1 VSLPRALPRVG
12 ILISGSGS
20 NMAALIEGMQDGRI
34 AGTPAIVVSNN
45 PDAAGLARAQ
55 ARGVA
60 TVAVDHRPFRGDRAA
75 FDTQVDRA
83 LRDAGAE
90 IVACAG
96 FMRIMTDA
104 MVRGWAGRMV
114 NIHPSILPLFKGLD
128 THQRALD
135 AGMAVHGCTVHE
147 VTPELD
153 TGTILGQAVVPV
165 RPGDTAGTLAAR
177 VLRQE
182 HRLYPRCLDAFLR
195 DPDAARANRV
205 AILAGDA

>member
-1 VSLPRALPRVG
+1 MPRVG

-20 NMAALIEGMQDGRI
+20 NMVALLEAMRDGRV

-45 PDAAGLARAQ
+45 PDAAGLAKAH
-55 ARGVA
+55 ALGVA
-60 TVAVDHRPFRGDRAA
+60 TAAIDHRPFKGDRAA
-75 FDTQVDRA
+75 FDAEVDRA
-83 LRDAGAE
+83 LREAGTDV
-90 IVACAG
+90 VACAG
-96 FMRIMTDA
+96 FMRIMTDD
-104 MVRGWAGRMV
+104 MIGRWTGRMV
-114 NIHPSILPLFKGLD
+114 NIHPSVLPLFKGLH

-135 AGMAVHGCTVHE
+135 EGMAVHGCTVHE

-195 DPDAARANRV
+195 DPEAARREKI
-205 AILAGDA
+205 AILADEE

>member
-1 VSLPRALPRVG
+1 MSLARALPRVG

-20 NMAALIEGMQDGRI
+20 NMVALLEAMRDGRV

-45 PDAAGLARAQ
+45 PDAAGLAKAH
-55 ARGVA
+55 ALGVA
-60 TVAVDHRPFRGDRAA
+60 TAAIDHRPFKGDRAA
-75 FDTQVDRA
+75 FDAEVDRA
-83 LRDAGAE
+83 LREAGTDV
-90 IVACAG
+90 VACAG
-96 FMRIMTDA
+96 FMRIMTDD
-104 MVRGWAGRMV
+104 MIGRWTGRMV
-114 NIHPSILPLFKGLD
+114 NIHPSVLPLFKGLH

-135 AGMAVHGCTVHE
+135 EGMAVHGCTVHE

-195 DPDAARANRV
+195 DPEAARREKI
-205 AILAGDA
+205 AILADEE

>member
-1 VSLPRALPRVG
+1 VSLARALPRVG

-20 NMAALIEGMQDGRI
+20 NMVALLEAMRDGRV

-45 PDAAGLARAQ
+45 PDAAGLAKARAL
-55 ARGVA
+55 GVA
-60 TVAVDHRPFRGDRAA
+60 TAAIDHRPFKGDRAA
-75 FDTQVDRA
+75 FDAEVDRA
-83 LRDAGAE
+83 LREAGTEVA
-90 IVACAG
+90 ACAG
-96 FMRIMTDA
+96 FMRIMTDD
-104 MVRGWAGRMV
+104 MIGRWTGRMV
-114 NIHPSILPLFKGLD
+114 NIHPSVLPLFKGLH

-135 AGMAVHGCTVHE
+135 EGMAVHGCTVHE

-195 DPDAARANRV
+195 DPEAARREKI
-205 AILAGDA
+205 AILADEE